1 MSGGEGI
8 LDPQQQLMLAHLTRF
23 LVGVALAWF
32 TIAAMRVGASGEA
45 WSLAQRAIKTGTQ
58 IVVLRVLLP
67 SSAVLALV
75 KQENGA
81 QSFAILF
88 GTGFALTISLFVL
101 FFIVYFLI
109 SKNAA
114 WNAGTAASMGGGNRG
129 LATLLVLSGIIFVGA
144 DAVDERDNTIASFLA
159 VDLGNFLALLV
170 ALPVLMAVFSRRQMD
185 ADKASIS
192 EIVSSNFVRAKWDI
206 IPILGAIVL
215 FVLLNSAGPNSEV
228 SAAVT
233 AVGEE
238 TAAVRGVLVL
248 YLAWLY
254 VFATLPSLSAV
265 GRALPHAMAL
275 AVLRI
280 ILAVGAAYLGGFIT
294 RDSPLGFATTPE
306 GLAIIVLVISPV
318 SSFAAVI
325 VKQAGADEAA
335 EQRVSELIVASTLV
349 FLFVSFLLV
358 LASAVAGYQQ

>member
-1 MSGGEGI
+1 MNGSEGV

-32 TIAAMRVGASGEA
+32 TVAAMRIGAPGEA
-45 WSLAQRAIKTGTQ
+45 WSVAQRAIKTGTQ

-67 SSAVLALV
+67 ASAVLALV
-75 KQENGA
+75 KQETGA

-88 GTGFALTISLFVL
+88 GTGFALTISLFIL
-101 FFIVYFLI
+101 FFIVYFVT

-129 LATLLVLSGIIFVGA
+129 LATLLVLSAVIFVGA

-170 ALPVLMAVFSRRQMD
+170 ALPVLMAVFSRRQME
-185 ADKASIS
+185 ADKVNIS
-192 EIVSSNFVRAKWDI
+192 EIVSTNFVRARWDI
-206 IPILGAIVL
+206 LPILGAIVL
-215 FVLLNSAGPNSEV
+215 FILVNSAGPNSQI

-254 VFATLPSLSAV
+254 VFATLPSLKSV
-265 GRALPHAMAL
+265 GGALPHAMAL

-280 ILAVGAAYLGGFIT
+280 MLAIGAAYLGGLIT
-294 RDSPLGFATTPE
+294 GVSPLAFATTPE
-306 GLAIIVLVISPV
+306 GLAIVVLLISPV

-325 VKQAGADEAA
+325 VKQAGADDVA

-349 FLFVSFLLV
+349 FLFVSFLLII
-358 LASAVAGYQQ
+358 ASAVAGHQQ